1 MHLAAERRLSWSR
14 WSGWGCHER
23 QHALTERAKSV
34 STKKTGCPSQP
45 DTPFGKKRA
54 LSRYWMAEPPEGV
67 ALSDMPLSDAVLDCQ
82 IVPVVFVPK

>member
-1 MHLAAERRLSWSR
+1 MPLRVMTAQPAERLLPHAF
-14 WSGWGCHER
+14 SGREAFVVARPER
-23 QHALTERAKSV
+23 
-34 STKKTGCPSQP
+34 TKKTGCPSQP